1 MRDIP
6 IIFSASMV
14 RALLREAQEEGAGKS
29 MTRRLAWRSEC
40 PTCGGSGRISDGP
53 NERVLCGDCGAI
65 GKMPSPWQRA
75 TAGDRLWV
83 RETIKGKPDDAG
95 FDSIEY
101 AADNFHTRIPC
112 ANDNESQER
121 FMEIFYYRRGR
132 GLPVPSIHMPRW
144 ASRLTLVVTETKI
157 ERLHKISRA
166 DVLAEGILP
175 ADIKKWEQWLHPDDC
190 PGKAFGVLWDSING
204 KGEWDKNPEVVAV
217 RFAVHKTNIDSM
229 KEAA

>member
-14 RALLREAQEEGAGKS
+14 RALLREAREQGTGKS
-29 MTRRLAWRSEC
+29 MTRRPAWPYVKRKLVNDLVAGNPC
-40 PTCGGSGRISDGP
+40 LIDPRGRTT
-53 NERVLCGDCGAI
+53 A
-65 GKMPSPWQRA
+65 PSPWQRA
-75 TAGDRLWV
+75 KPGDWLWV

-95 FDSIEY
+95 FDGIEY

-144 ASRLTLVVTETKI
+144 ASRLTLVVTKTKI
-157 ERLHKISRA
+157 ERLQEIDEQDIER
-166 DVLAEGILP
+166 EGIYWKNGLWRCP
-175 ADIKKWEQWLHPDDC
+175 APAGGDWHATEKAIDCWRWLWTKINGAESWEQ
-190 PGKAFGVLWDSING
+190 
-204 KGEWDKNPEVVAV
+204 NPEVVAIT
-217 RFAVHKTNIDSM
+217 FCVHKTNIDSM